1 MTTDDLIIARCDT
14 ARVALREAT
23 SAPQAK
29 QIKDVAR
36 AAKDYA
42 TRQQLSRE
50 IVVYAL
56 EIEREAEALMGQFLK
71 STPKNEGKLRR
82 GPAVPEGNSGDVP
95 RLDEIGITRK
105 ESARAQFVAQVREDA
120 PEKFEDYK
128 HGKKSFAALKRESR
142 NGSQPER
149 KRKPKKRTDAT
160 EPADIVNDLIAQL
173 WGFIDELLKS
183 WPAETEISY
192 FSNGLRQ
199 CADGLERKEKKKR
212 RTA

>member
-1 MTTDDLIIARCDT
+1 MKEPQD
-14 ARVALREAT
+14 EAGPGLGANT
-23 SAPQAK
+23 QSA
-29 QIKDVAR
+29 
-36 AAKDYA
+36 
-42 TRQQLSRE
+42 
-50 IVVYAL
+50 
-56 EIEREAEALMGQFLK
+56 
-71 STPKNEGKLRR
+71 PKNETPTL
-82 GPAVPEGNSGDVP
+82 AD
-95 RLDEIGITRK
+95 IGITYR